1 MRRVHMLAAFGLIA
15 GLAYGGVAVGQQPK
29 KIRPIGPLPPA
40 PVPRDNPMTPDK
52 VELGKL
58 LFFDPRLSGDS
69 SVSCAS
75 CHDPAQGWGDGGDI
89 SRGYPGTKHWRNS
102 QTVLNSA
109 YYAKLFWEGAST
121 SLEGQAE
128 AAATGSVAGNGMPL
142 MMEERM
148 RQVPEYV
155 RRFKQVFGTEGPLIA
170 DAWKAI
176 AAFERT
182 IVSKAED
189 VPFDRHMKGD
199 TAALSDKA
207 KMGLALF
214 QGKANCIQCHDGP
227 LFSDEDYHSLG
238 LPENPAFQQD
248 PLLQITLRWQQINKG
263 APEAIYRKADTDYGL
278 FYQTWR
284 SQDMGKFRTPTLRE
298 LVYTPPYM
306 HNGVFFTLEDVVDFY
321 NKGGGP
327 DRFGTKSPIL
337 KPLNLTKEEQEAL
350 VAFLEALSSRKPI
363 VVDRPR
369 LPDYAVMK

>member
-1 MRRVHMLAAFGLIA
+1 MKKVQILLAFVLIA
-15 GLAYGGVAVGQQPK
+15 GLTLGGVAGGEQPK
-29 KIRPIGPLPPA
+29 KPRPLGPLPA
-40 PVPRDNPMTPDK
+40 VPVPMDNPMTSEK

-58 LFFDPRLSGDS
+58 LFFDPRLSGNA

-75 CHDPAQGWGDGGDI
+75 CHDSKLGWGEGGDI
-89 SRGYPGTKHWRNS
+89 SRGYPETKHWRNS

-109 YYAKLFWEGAST
+109 YYAKLFWEGSST

-142 MMEERM
+142 MMEERL

-155 RRFKQVFGTEGPLIA
+155 KRFKEVFGTEWPLIS

-182 IVSKAED
+182 VISKAEG
-189 VPFDRHMKGD
+189 VPFDRYMKGD
-199 TAALSDKA
+199 KAALSEKA
-207 KMGLALF
+207 KKGLDLF
-214 QGKANCIQCHDGP
+214 KGKAGCFQCHDGP
-227 LFSDEDYHSLG
+227 LFSDEDYHYLG
-238 LPENPAFQQD
+238 LPENPAFKTD

-263 APEAIYRKADTDYGL
+263 APEAIYREADSDYGL

-284 SQDMGKFRTPTLRE
+284 LQDKGKFRTPTLRE

-306 HNGVFFTLEDVVDFY
+306 HSGVFFTLEEVVEFY

-327 DRFGTKSPIL
+327 DRFGTKSPLL
-337 KPLNLTKEEQEAL
+337 KPLNLTKEETESL
-350 VAFLEALSSRKPI
+350 VTFLEALSSDKPI
-363 VVDRPR
+363 VVEPPK
-369 LPDYAVMK
+369 LPDYAVMR